1 VTVGSLQPYLSW
13 IADRIAE
20 ARAWSA
26 DTVWLVVIGALVI
39 VLLLLRA
46 LWKSSRRARA
56 LQRNVAALEAEL
68 SSSRRVLEEEIK
80 WRQSAE
86 RRGAPVQQPLVHDTS
101 PPVQISDSK
110 PEGDVTEPK

>member
-1 VTVGSLQPYLSW
+1 VGSLQPYLSW
-13 IADRIAE
+13 ITDRIAE

-101 PPVQISDSK
+101 PPVQISDST

>member
-1 VTVGSLQPYLSW
+1 VTVDSLQPYLSW

-26 DTVWLVVIGALVI
+26 DTVWLVVIGALAI

-56 LQRNVAALEAEL
+56 LQRNIAALQDEL
-68 SSSRRVLEEEIK
+68 ASSRRVLEEEIK

-86 RRGAPVQQPLVHDTS
+86 RRGAPAQQPLVQDTR
-101 PPVQISDSK
+101 PPAETGDSK
-110 PEGDVTEPK
+110 PDGEGKESK

>member
-13 IADRIAE
+13 ISDRVAA
-20 ARAWSA
+20 ARSWSA

-56 LQRNVAALEAEL
+56 LQRTAAALEAEL

-86 RRGAPVQQPLVHDTS
+86 RRGPPVQQPLGDNTS
-101 PPVQISDSK
+101 LPVQISDSK
-110 PEGDVTEPK
+110 PEGDMTEPE

>member
-110 PEGDVTEPK
+110 PESDVTEPK